1 MCASHKT
8 FDSRLKPDTERQ
20 RTTQRREM
28 LEYCSA
34 EKFRSAARNLP
45 SSILPDLSAN
55 PSSEVDRAWWAW
67 LPKKLLLMPQRVLQQ
82 TRLPTK
88 PLLRAS
94 GAASFDPP
102 SCPIITRGPR
112 EPYPGAGLVLR
123 PGATLFQFRRSQT
136 RAFEGTHI
144 HHFRH
149 IRFTPTIPIF
159 VTETHLII
167 ISQLQREPSA
177 IRPGLTVPAAVQKP
191 TVTMTTTARP
201 SRFSKFPGMGNV
213 NDRPPHAIGSS
224 FGSSWGQ
231 AGAGI
236 WGNSSLL
243 PRDAAPPNPGF
254 EDARPTGS
262 GALTSTSEADPWGV
276 RSNAWSVPEPT
287 SGRVAPG
294 NNSPP
299 RVRQDPGLADLTKN
313 ASFYQAPSSQMQS
326 TIGQPRAGTM
336 PRPKTGS
343 AVDTAPNSYR
353 YAQFQDFQD
362 EKVDSGH
369 FAQIRRDR
377 IRSAL
382 LEEFRSSS
390 RSTRRFELKDIYGHI
405 VEFSGDQHGS
415 RFIQTKLETASSDE
429 KDQVFREIEPNAI
442 QLMKDVFGNYVIQ
455 KFFEHG
461 NQVQKKVLAAVMTGK
476 VVDLS
481 LQMYAC
487 RVVQKALEHVLVEQQ
502 AELIQELEPDI
513 LKVVKDQNGNHVV
526 QKIIELVPR
535 QHIGFI
541 LDCFR
546 GRVSELASHT
556 YGCRVIQR
564 VLEHGTEFDKAVIME
579 ELHSCAQ
586 LLITDQYGNY
596 VIQHVVQHGRPE
608 DKSKMIQIV
617 TNQLVTL
624 SKHKF
629 ASNVVEK
636 CIEHGNDEERRS
648 IITGLTAGATDG
660 NSLLQLIMKDQYG
673 NYVIQK
679 LLSQLEGTDRDAF
692 VEEMKPQFQA
702 LKKASSNGK
711 QIAAIDRLISAVS
724 TPAPGT
730 KNGTPAST
738 APTSPALQVD
748 LSTTAPTPNLTT
760 ESNSPSSSSPSSTSA
775 VDEFPDNTGK
785 GKATAQPS
793 LASPTVRSD
802 EA

>member
-1 MCASHKT
+1 M
-8 FDSRLKPDTERQ
+8 
-20 RTTQRREM
+20 
-28 LEYCSA
+28 
-34 EKFRSAARNLP
+34 
-45 SSILPDLSAN
+45 
-55 PSSEVDRAWWAW
+55 
-67 LPKKLLLMPQRVLQQ
+67 QQ
-82 TRLPTK
+82 
-88 PLLRAS
+88 
-94 GAASFDPP
+94 
-102 SCPIITRGPR
+102 
-112 EPYPGAGLVLR
+112 
-123 PGATLFQFRRSQT
+123 
-136 RAFEGTHI
+136 
-144 HHFRH
+144 
-149 IRFTPTIPIF
+149 
-159 VTETHLII
+159 
-167 ISQLQREPSA
+167 
-177 IRPGLTVPAAVQKP
+177 
-191 TVTMTTTARP
+191 
-201 SRFSKFPGMGNV
+201 
-213 NDRPPHAIGSS
+213 
-224 FGSSWGQ
+224 
-231 AGAGI
+231 
-236 WGNSSLL
+236 
-243 PRDAAPPNPGF
+243 
-254 EDARPTGS
+254 
-262 GALTSTSEADPWGV
+262 
-276 RSNAWSVPEPT
+276 
-287 SGRVAPG
+287 
-294 NNSPP
+294 
-299 RVRQDPGLADLTKN
+299 
-313 ASFYQAPSSQMQS
+313 
-326 TIGQPRAGTM
+326 
-336 PRPKTGS
+336 
-343 AVDTAPNSYR
+343 
-353 YAQFQDFQD
+353 
-362 EKVDSGH
+362 
-369 FAQIRRDR
+369 
-377 IRSAL
+377 
-382 LEEFRSSS
+382 
-390 RSTRRFELKDIYGHI
+390 
-405 VEFSGDQHGS
+405 
-415 RFIQTKLETASSDE
+415 
-429 KDQVFREIEPNAI
+429 
-442 QLMKDVFGNYVIQ
+442 
-455 KFFEHG
+455 
-461 NQVQKKVLAAVMTGK
+461 
-476 VVDLS
+476 
-481 LQMYAC
+481 
-487 RVVQKALEHVLVEQQ
+487 ALEHVLVEQQ

-673 NYVIQK
+673 NYVIRECRTPSTSTRQPTNLTQEK